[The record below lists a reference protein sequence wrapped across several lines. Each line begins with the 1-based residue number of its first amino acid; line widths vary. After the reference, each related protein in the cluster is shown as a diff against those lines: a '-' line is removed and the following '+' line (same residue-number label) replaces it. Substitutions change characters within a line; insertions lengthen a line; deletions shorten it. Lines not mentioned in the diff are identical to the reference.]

1 MAMIPVVILVVLG
14 VPVGLAIWLIV
25 RAVQAK
31 ERVEELS
38 SRLSELETEVIR
50 LKRER
55 ESATPAE
62 PAPKPVTLPPVK
74 TAAPPSASPPPVPTI
89 KPEMVPEPPLEEIAP
104 GVLGIPTVPPVTPTR
119 PVPEPK
125 PAFTL
130 PTREQILQRQ
140 REGSPPKSAE
150 PSPASAPPPVPPRIP
165 PIEPVAVPQPPRPTG
180 PAINWEQFLGVK
192 GFAWAAG
199 LAFFLCIAF
208 AIKYSFDHNLI
219 SPELRMAFGFLTGI
233 ALLVGGTSLHRREQ
247 YIVGAQ
253 TLCATGVVILYA
265 VTFACRSIYKFPF
278 FDVVPT
284 FLLMALITA
293 TAFLLAVR
301 LNAMVVAI
309 LGMLGGFLT
318 PYLLSTGV
326 DNPLGLFGYIAILDA
341 GLILVALHRRWFFLT
356 ALGAI
361 GTVVMQIGWA
371 GEFFVQG
378 KYFEGN
384 KILIA
389 LAVLMG
395 FNALYLVA
403 AWWSKFRGLTN
414 KWLSG
419 STIGLAAFA
428 LAFTVWFLTFAPLVQ
443 RPWLIFG
450 FIFLIDLVITTLVLL
465 DDEIAPVQ
473 PIFGLAVFA
482 LLAAWTAKYLNND
495 LLNAALAFY
504 FIFAIVH
511 SVFPVLLQRWR
522 GVKTAIWGVQIFPP
536 LALVLV
542 LIPILQLA
550 QVSFIVWPFV
560 LLVDVL
566 AVVLAVLMGSLL
578 SVLAVMVLTL
588 AATGALIFKIPADL
602 TGLPMSFS
610 LLGLFTVF
618 FVAIS
623 VWAVR
628 TLKPHT
634 ITKAIRLNEDALEPE
649 NVAALLPACSA
660 TLPFLLLIMATLRL
674 PLADPSPVFGLALLL
689 VVLLLGVTRIFSH
702 DWLPAIGLVCVAGL
716 ESAWHF
722 NRFDVTNPNVP
733 PNLVLVWYLVF
744 FALFALFPF
753 LFLKKFGDRVVPW
766 ATAAM
771 AGLPQFLLIHR
782 LVTAAYPNL
791 VMGLLPAA
799 FAIPPL
805 LSLIV
810 MLKIIPAANRA
821 RMTQLAWFGGMAL
834 FFITLIFPIQFDRQW
849 ITIGWALEGA
859 ALLWLFHRVPH
870 PGLRWVGAGL
880 LVTAFVR
887 LALNPAVLGYH
898 ARSATPILNWYLY
911 AYGIVTVC
919 LFAGA
924 WLLAPP
930 RNRISTI
937 NAPPVL
943 AGLGTVLAFLL
954 LNIEIAD
961 YFSPPGSTLTF
972 QFSGD
977 FARDMTYSIAWALFA
992 LVLLVIGI
1000 LREIPAARYSAIGL
1014 LSVTLLKLF
1023 FHDLARLNQLYRIGA
1038 FFGVAVIAMLA
1049 SFAYQRFYAVSAKD
1063 KETPNE
1069 TTQ

>member
-1 MAMIPVVILVVLG
+1 MAMIPVIILVVLG
-14 VPVGLAIWLIV
+14 IPIALAIWLIV

-31 ERVEELS
+31 GHIEELS
-38 SRLSELETEVIR
+38 FRLSQLETEIVR

-55 ESATPAE
+55 ESAQPAE
-62 PAPKPVTLPPVK
+62 PAPKPVPAPQVK
-74 TAAPPSASPPPVPTI
+74 TVVPSPISPFQP
-89 KPEMVPEPPLEEIAP
+89 A
-104 GVLGIPTVPPVTPTR
+104 
-119 PVPEPK
+119 PEPK

-130 PTREQILQRQ
+130 PSRAQILQRQ
-140 REGSPPKSAE
+140 REGLAAKPAE
-150 PSPASAPPPVPPRIP
+150 PIATEPAATSAFASGQSQAATPPPAIPAGAPPVLPPLPPV
-165 PIEPVAVPQPPRPTG
+165 EPKAAPQPPRPTG

-192 GFAWAAG
+192 GFAYAAG
-199 LAFFLCIAF
+199 LAFFLGIAF

-219 SPELRMAFGFLTGI
+219 SPELRMAFGFLTGLG
-233 ALLVGGTSLHRREQ
+233 LLIGGAWLHRRKQ

-253 TLCATGVVILYA
+253 TLCATGIVILYA
-265 VTFACRSIYKFPF
+265 VTFACRSIYHFEF
-278 FDVVPT
+278 FGPLPT
-284 FLLMALITA
+284 FLLMALITT

-318 PYLLSTGV
+318 PYLLGTHE

-356 ALGAI
+356 ALGAV
-361 GTVVMQIGWA
+361 GTVIMQIGWA
-371 GEFFVQG
+371 GEFFVTG
-378 KYFEGN
+378 KYFEGD
-384 KILIA
+384 KILTA
-389 LAVLMG
+389 LAVLLG
-395 FNALYLVA
+395 FNVLYLAA
-403 AWWSKFRGLTN
+403 AWWSQFRELTN

-419 STIGLAAFA
+419 STIGLAAVAF
-428 LAFTVWFLTFAPLVQ
+428 AFTAWFLTFAPLAQ
-443 RPWLIFG
+443 RPWLMFG
-450 FIFLIDLVITTLVLL
+450 FVFLVDLVITTLVLL
-465 DDEIAPVQ
+465 DDEVAPAQ
-473 PIFGLAVFA
+473 PITGLAIFGLLAV
-482 LLAAWTAKYLNND
+482 WTARSLNND

-504 FIFAIVH
+504 FVFAIVH
-511 SVFPVLLQRWR
+511 SVFPVWLQRWR
-522 GVKTAIWGVQIFPP
+522 GVNTVLWGSRIFPP

-542 LIPILQLA
+542 LIPIFQFA
-550 QVSFIVWPFV
+550 EVSFIVWPFV

-566 AVVLAVLMGSLL
+566 AIVLAVLMASLL
-578 SVLAVMVLTL
+578 PVLVVMVLTL
-588 AATGALIFKIPADL
+588 AATGALIFKIPVDL

-610 LLGLFTVF
+610 MLGLFTIF

-623 VWAVR
+623 AWAVR
-628 TLKPHT
+628 KLKPDT
-634 ITKAIRLNEDALEPE
+634 VTKAIRLNDDALQPE
-649 NVAALLPACSA
+649 NMAALLPACSA

-674 PLADPSPVFGLALLL
+674 PLANPSPVFGLALLL
-689 VVLLLGVTRIFSH
+689 VVLMLGVTRIFSH
-702 DWLPAIGLVCVAGL
+702 DWLPAIGLACVAAL
-716 ESAWHF
+716 ECAWHS
-722 NRFDVTNPNVP
+722 NRFDLTNPNVSP
-733 PNLVLVWYLVF
+733 GLALAWYLIF
-744 FALFALFPF
+744 FALFTLFPF
-753 LFLKKFGDRVVPW
+753 LFLRKFSDRVVPW
-766 ATAAM
+766 ATAAL
-771 AGLPQFLLIHR
+771 AGLPQFFLIHR
-782 LVTAAYPNL
+782 LVTAAFPNQ

-810 MLKIIPAANRA
+810 VLKTIPASNPVRI
-821 RMTQLAWFGGMAL
+821 TQLAWFGGVTL

-870 PGLRWVGAGL
+870 SGLRLVGAGL
-880 LVTAFVR
+880 LVAAFVR
-887 LALNPAVLGYH
+887 LALNPAVLEYH
-898 ARSATPILNWYLY
+898 TRSATPILNWYLY

-924 WLLAPP
+924 RLLAPP
-930 RNRISTI
+930 RNQIYSI
-937 NAPPVL
+937 NAPPIL

-961 YFSPPGSTLTF
+961 YFSAPGSTLTF

-1000 LREIPAARYSAIGL
+1000 LRKIPAARYSAIGL

-1038 FFGVAVIAMLA
+1038 FIGVAVIAMLA
-1049 SFAYQRFYAVSAKD
+1049 SFAYQRFYAAVAKD
-1063 KETPNE
+1063 KETQNE
-1069 TTQ
+1069 TTPKSDIA